1 MGKHRHQALHGK
13 WLGSGL
19 CVLETLYFALLC
31 IVFCIFSFKKYVTM
45 THNKIYLNKSKDILN
60 VLNEFKINVYS
71 TQRAT
76 V

>member
-1 MGKHRHQALHGK
+1 M
-13 WLGSGL
+13 
-19 CVLETLYFALLC
+19 
-31 IVFCIFSFKKYVTM
+31 YVTM